1 MTVAMYPGTFDPI
14 HNGHLD
20 IVRRA
25 SEIFDTVI
33 VAVVESRSALFTTT
47 ERKAFAEDAV
57 AQAELPNVRVVSFT
71 GLLVNAAREQA
82 AHVLVRGLRGG
93 TDFAYEFDMAL
104 MNKRMAPEIESVYLM
119 TSLEYLY
126 VSGSR
131 IREVSALGHPVDDLV
146 PSAVA
151 AALNAKFNHS

>member
-33 VAVVESRSALFTTT
+33 VAVVESRSALFTTI

-57 AQAELPNVRVVSFT
+57 AEAELPNVRVVSFS

-131 IREVSALGHPVDDLV
+131 IREVSALGHPVADLV

-151 AALNAKFNHS
+151 DALNRKFNQS

>member
-57 AQAELPNVRVVSFT
+57 AEAELPNVRVVSFT

-104 MNKRMAPEIESVYLM
+104 MNKRMAPEIESMYLM

-131 IREVSALGHPVDDLV
+131 IREVSALGHNVDDLV

>member
-33 VAVVESRSALFTTT
+33 VAVVESRSALFTTA

-57 AQAELPNVRVVSFT
+57 AETELPNVRVVSFT
-71 GLLVNAAREQA
+71 GLLVNAAREQG

-104 MNKRMAPEIESVYLM
+104 MNKRMASEIESMYLM

-131 IREVSALGHPVDDLV
+131 IREVSALGHNVDDLV

-151 AALNAKFNHS
+151 AALNAKFNNH

>member
-14 HNGHLD
+14 HNGHMD

-25 SEIFDTVI
+25 SLLFDTVI

-57 AQAELPNVRVVSFT
+57 AEAELPNVKVISFT
-71 GLLVNAAREQA
+71 GLLVNNAREQGA
-82 AHVLVRGLRGG
+82 DVLVRGLRGG

-119 TSLEYLY
+119 TALDHLY

-131 IREVSALGHPVDDLV
+131 IREVSALGHRVDDLV

-151 AALNAKFNHS
+151 AALNAKFNL